1 MSAAEI
7 TIPVSD
13 LARIV
18 KVAAIASSKNAADH
32 SVIRG
37 VELTYRDGYL
47 IATGT
52 DRYIVLKARAKAQL
66 RGMREWTPVVIQP
79 AAVKAI
85 SAMKGKGDAHL
96 IAENDT
102 LTVKV
107 VYGTPDI
114 PTLMTELDDQKF
126 PNIDRLWPEL
136 GDNHAGMVCYSPYML
151 GQLSKAATAAG
162 KTLPVK
168 FTVPEQSNRPAR
180 VSIGDD
186 VIGLILPMRTDDVP
200 PSDPATWI

>member
-1 MSAAEI
+1 MSAAEM

-18 KVAAIASSKNAADH
+18 KVAAIASSKNATAPN
-32 SVIRG
+32 VLRG

-47 IATGT
+47 IATAT

-107 VYGTPDI
+107 VYGAPDI

-126 PNIDRLWPEL
+126 PNIDRFWPEL

-151 GQLSKAATAAG
+151 GQLSKASVAAG
-162 KTLPVK
+162 KTLLVK

-186 VIGLILPMRTDDVP
+186 VIGLILPVRTDDVP
-200 PSDPATWI
+200 PSNPATWI

>member
-1 MSAAEI
+1 MSAVEM

-18 KVAAIASSKNAADH
+18 KVAAIASAKDAAAP

-37 VELTYRDGYL
+37 VELTYRAGYL
-47 IATGT
+47 IATAT
-52 DRYIVLKARAKAQL
+52 DRHIVLKARAKAQL

-79 AAVKAI
+79 AAVRAL
-85 SAMKGKGDAHL
+85 SAMKGKGEAHL
-96 IAENDT
+96 ILEDDT

-107 VYGTPDI
+107 YGASPV
-114 PTLMTELDDQKF
+114 PTLVTELDDQKF
-126 PNIDRLWPEL
+126 PSVDGMWPHLSDPRTEVL
-136 GDNHAGMVCYSPYML
+136 AYSPYML
-151 GQLSKAATAAG
+151 GQLSKASTAAG
-162 KTLPVK
+162 KGLAVK
-168 FTVPEQSNRPAR
+168 FTVPEQSTRPAR

-186 VIGLILPMRTDDVP
+186 VIGLILPVRTDDVP

>member
-1 MSAAEI
+1 MSAAEM

-18 KVAAIASSKNAADH
+18 KVAAIASSKDATEPNVLH
-32 SVIRG
+32 G

-47 IATGT
+47 IATAT

-85 SAMKGKGDAHL
+85 SAMKGKGDVHL

-107 VYGTPDI
+107 YGTPAI
-114 PTLMTELDDQKF
+114 PTLMTELDDQKL
-126 PNIDRLWPEL
+126 PNVDRFWPEL

-151 GQLSKAATAAG
+151 GQLSKASVAAG

-168 FTVPEQSNRPAR
+168 FTVPEQSNRPVR

-186 VIGLILPMRTDDVP
+186 VIGVILPMRTDDVP

>member
-1 MSAAEI
+1 MSAAEM

-18 KVAAIASSKNAADH
+18 KVAAIASSKNAAAPN
-32 SVIRG
+32 VIRG
-37 VELTYRDGYL
+37 VELTYRAGYL
-47 IATGT
+47 IATAT
-52 DRYIVLKARAKAQL
+52 DRYIVLKARAKAQTH
-66 RGMREWTPVVIQP
+66 GTAEWVPALIQP
-79 AAVKAI
+79 AAIRAL
-85 SAMKGKGDAHL
+85 SAMKGKGEAHL
-96 IAENDT
+96 ILEDDT

-107 VYGTPDI
+107 YGASAVP
-114 PTLMTELDDQKF
+114 PLVTELDDQKF

-151 GQLSKAATAAG
+151 GQLSKASVAAG
-162 KTLPVK
+162 KTLLVK

-186 VIGLILPMRTDDVP
+186 VIGLILPCRTDDVP

>member
-1 MSAAEI
+1 MSAAEM

-47 IATGT
+47 IATAT
-52 DRYIVLKARAKAQL
+52 DRHIVLKARAKAQL
-66 RGMREWTPVVIQP
+66 RGMREWTPVVIRP
-79 AAVKAI
+79 AAIKAI
-85 SAMKGKGDAHL
+85 SAMKGKGRAHL
-96 IAENDT
+96 IAEDNT

-107 VYGTPDI
+107 FGASDVS
-114 PTLMTELDDQKF
+114 TLMTELDDQKF
-126 PNIDRLWPEL
+126 PNIDRFWPEL

-151 GQLSKAATAAG
+151 GQLSKAGVAAG

-168 FTVPEQSNRPAR
+168 FTVPEQSDRPAR